1 LIDTTENVLM
11 SIKKL
16 IERRSFLGLVLQ
28 DGKKIRSKIKALYD
42 ELAELDQKVQQFKP
56 SLEPNKKI
64 E

>member
-1 LIDTTENVLM
+1 M

-42 ELAELDQKVQQFKP
+42 ELAELDK
-56 SLEPNKKI
+56 
-64 E
+64 